1 LSISR
6 LLAKVVIPKKGG
18 SEARCRRV
26 HCRLVAA
33 SIVRAAVLVIATTII
48 IATRAITHAFA
59 LMLAI
64 PAIGAAIAARN
75 LVGNTSP
82 LQAR

>member
-6 LLAKVVIPKKGG
+6 LLATVVIPKKGG
-18 SEARCRRV
+18 SEARCRHV
-26 HCRLVAA
+26 HCRIVAA
-33 SIVRAAVLVIATTII
+33 SIVRAAVVVIATTII
-48 IATRAITHAFA
+48 ITTRAITHAFA

-64 PAIGAAIAARN
+64 HVKGDAIAARN

>member
-6 LLAKVVIPKKGG
+6 LLTTVVIPKKGG

-26 HCRLVAA
+26 HCRIVAA
-33 SIVRAAVLVIATTII
+33 SIVRAAVVVIATTII
-48 IATRAITHAFA
+48 ITTRAITHAFA

-64 PAIGAAIAARN
+64 HVKGDAIAARN